1 MSRGPTNDEDAP
13 AMQCAAHPDVE
24 TELACGRCETPICPR
39 CMIQTPVGARCRN
52 CARLRQLPMY
62 TVRPTN
68 ALLGAVAAIGGG
80 VVVGVLWGILSQALF
95 PRGFPLGFFGIFIG
109 AAVGSP
115 LGYAFAGLLDRATGR
130 KRGPVIQGIA
140 IAGLVVAYLAQAAV
154 RGTLAA
160 DLFVLAALVSAG
172 AAAFGR
178 LR

>member
-1 MSRGPTNDEDAP
+1 
-13 AMQCAAHPDVE
+13 MQCAAHPDVE
-24 TELACGRCETPICPR
+24 TELACGRCDTPICPR
-39 CMIQTPVGARCRN
+39 CMVQTPVGARCRN
-52 CARLRQLPMY
+52 CAQLRRLPMY
-62 TVRPTN
+62 TVRPTH
-68 ALLGAVAAIGGG
+68 ALLGAGASIGGG
-80 VVVGVLWGILSQALF
+80 ALLGIVWGFLSHALF
-95 PRGFPLGFFGIFIG
+95 PRGIPLGFFGIFIG

-115 LGYAFAGLLDRATGR
+115 LGYAFAGLLDRVTGR

-154 RGTLAA
+154 LGSFAA